1 MKCIDKYSKLFLCT
15 LLAGCVFTGC
25 TSQSDQVSRYEK
37 EDYQKTAY
45 IAEGYA
51 EPLCVGNN
59 DVAMDNVST
68 QETLKA
74 AGLFSLDEEKV
85 LYADNIHEKV
95 YPASLTKVLTAYVTL
110 KYGNLTDTV
119 TVSKNAT
126 VFPKGAQLCGL
137 KEGDQVSLKDLLGG
151 LLLYSGNDNAVA
163 IAEHISGSVEEFA
176 KLMNSEAY
184 KIGATNT
191 HFVNPHGLHDDN
203 HYTTAYDLYL
213 IFKECMKEDVFLEI
227 IGQPSYTGTLTG
239 ANGVKRQLTWLPTN
253 LYASGEAEKPQNLT
267 LLGGKTGNTS
277 EAKRCLIFL
286 TKDNSDKHYISIV
299 MGAETKPL
307 VYTNMNA
314 MLNAVTQN

>member
-1 MKCIDKYSKLFLCT
+1 M
-15 LLAGCVFTGC
+15 AGCVFTGC
-25 TSQSDQVSRYEK
+25 TSQADQVSRYEK
-37 EDYQKTAY
+37 EEYKKTAY

-51 EPLCVGNN
+51 EHLCVGEN
-59 DVAMDNVST
+59 DVSMTNVAT
-68 QETLKA
+68 EPTLKA
-74 AGLFSLDEEKV
+74 AGLFSLDDETV
-85 LYADNIHEKV
+85 LYADNIHEKA
-95 YPASLTKVLTAYVTL
+95 YPASLTKILTAYVAL
-110 KYGNLTDTV
+110 QYGDLTDTV

-137 KEGDQVSLKDLLGG
+137 KEGDQVTLKDLLGG

-184 KIGATNT
+184 KLGATNT
-191 HFVNPHGLHDDN
+191 HFVNPHGLHDDD

-213 IFKECMKEDVFLEI
+213 IFKECMKNDVFLDI

-239 ANGVKRQLTWLPTN
+239 VNGEKRQLTWLPTN

-267 LLGGKTGNTS
+267 LLGGKTGNTN

-286 TKDNSDKHYISIV
+286 TKDSQGKQYISVV

-314 MLNAVTQN
+314 MLNAIPQN

>member
-51 EPLCVGNN
+51 EHFCVGDN
-59 DVAMDNVST
+59 DVVMDNVST

-213 IFKECMKEDVFLEI
+213 IFKECMKEDVFLDI